1 MKCTQAESMF
11 SPYLDGAVTGMEMLA
26 LTRHLDSCA
35 PCQTRYVSLRQSQQL
50 LTMVGR
56 RKVPDDLSLKLRLAI
71 SREVAQSRRPHFH
84 DLRIRV
90 ENAIQAFMVPAT
102 AGLVTAVVIFG
113 FLMGFLALP
122 LQADNSDVPLMLN
135 TAPQLQQS
143 AFGTALESI
152 ADDSLVIE
160 AYVDS
165 NGRVQDYRV
174 LSSPQDAKDLSPQ
187 VKIMLT
193 EFTTFRPA
201 TSMGRPTV
209 GRAVLSFSMV
219 RVKG

>member
-1 MKCTQAESMF
+1 
-11 SPYLDGAVTGMEMLA
+11 
-26 LTRHLDSCA
+26 
-35 PCQTRYVSLRQSQQL
+35 
-50 LTMVGR
+50 
-56 RKVPDDLSLKLRLAI
+56 LRLAI
-71 SREVAQSRRPHFH
+71 SREVAQARRPYFH
-84 DLRIRV
+84 DLWIRV
-90 ENAIQAFMVPAT
+90 ENAIQGFMVPAT
-102 AGLVTAVVIFG
+102 AGLLTAVVIFG

-122 LQADNSDVPLMLN
+122 LQADNSDVPTMLT
-135 TAPQLQQS
+135 TAPVLQQS

-165 NGRVQDYRV
+165 NGRVQDYRI
-174 LSSPQDAKDLSPQ
+174 LSSPNDAKDLSPQ

>member
-1 MKCTQAESMF
+1 MEAESMF
-11 SPYLDGAVTGMEMLA
+11 SPYLDGAVTGTEMLA
-26 LTRHLDSCA
+26 LTQHLDNCA
-35 PCQTRYVSLRQSQQL
+35 RCQGRYVSLRQSQQL
-50 LTMVGR
+50 LTNMRR
-56 RKVPDDLSLKLRLAI
+56 RKAPDDLALKLRLAM
-71 SREVAQSRRPHFH
+71 SREVAQSKRPYLD
-84 DLRIRV
+84 DLRVRI

-102 AGLVTAVVIFG
+102 AGLATAVVIFG

-174 LSSPQDAKDLSPQ
+174 LSSPQDAKGLPPQ
-187 VKIMLT
+187 VKNMLI
-193 EFTTFRPA
+193 FTTFRPA
-201 TSMGRPTV
+201 TFMGQPRS
-209 GRAVLSFSMV
+209 GRAVLSFSKIS
-219 RVKG
+219 VKG

>member
-1 MKCTQAESMF
+1 
-11 SPYLDGAVTGMEMLA
+11 MLA
-26 LTRHLDSCA
+26 LSRHLDSCA
-35 PCQTRYVSLRQSQQL
+35 DCQREYVSLRQTQQL
-50 LTMVGR
+50 LTKVGR
-56 RKVPDDLSLKLRLAI
+56 RKAPDDLSLKLRLAI
-71 SREVAQSRRPHFH
+71 SREVAQARRPYFH
-84 DLRIRV
+84 DLRIRI
-90 ENAIQAFMVPAT
+90 ENAIQGFMVPAT
-102 AGLVTAVVIFG
+102 AGLLTAVVIFG

-122 LQADNSDVPLMLN
+122 LQADNSDVPTMLT
-135 TAPQLQQS
+135 TAPVLQQS

>member
-1 MKCTQAESMF
+1 
-11 SPYLDGAVTGMEMLA
+11 
-26 LTRHLDSCA
+26 
-35 PCQTRYVSLRQSQQL
+35 
-50 LTMVGR
+50 
-56 RKVPDDLSLKLRLAI
+56 
-71 SREVAQSRRPHFH
+71 
-84 DLRIRV
+84 
-90 ENAIQAFMVPAT
+90 
-102 AGLVTAVVIFG
+102 
-113 FLMGFLALP
+113 
-122 LQADNSDVPLMLN
+122 MLN

-143 AFGTALESI
+143 AFGTALDSI

>member
-1 MKCTQAESMF
+1 
-11 SPYLDGAVTGMEMLA
+11 
-26 LTRHLDSCA
+26 LDSCA
-35 PCQTRYVSLRQSQQL
+35 GCQSRYVSLRQSQRL
-50 LTMVGR
+50 LTKVGR
-56 RKVPDDLSLKLRLAI
+56 RRAPEDLSLRLRLAI
-71 SREVAQSRRPHFH
+71 SREVAQARRPYFH
-84 DLRIRV
+84 DLRIRI
-90 ENAIQAFMVPAT
+90 ENAVQAFMVPAT
-102 AGLVTAVVIFG
+102 AGLATAVVIFG